1 MPNKD
6 HCIECDKPL
15 SEPLETLVCAYC
27 QEILDDS
34 ESIRKGK
41 NKTNE

>member
-1 MPNKD
+1 MMPNKD

-15 SEPLETLVCAYC
+15 VGPLETLVCAYC

-34 ESIRKGK
+34 ESIRKERK
-41 NKTNE
+41 